1 MVGLTFDLHV
11 RLVCLVILIGLR
23 LLLFICWPCVYPAE
37 RDYVYSVARTRVF
50 ACGQEGFSAFKV
62 RAKKGKDYT
71 P

>member
-1 MVGLTFDLHV
+1 MVGLTLDLHV